1 MIMGSSERWGWS
13 VITAAC
19 GTIGI
24 ALGAFWLSFTALAD
38 LARRSGIASS
48 QAWVWPLLVDGLIVV
63 ATIAVVA
70 LDGRA
75 GAWYPWGLLIAGALV
90 SVAANAMHAVVAAE
104 AAVPGLLAS
113 VIASVP
119 PLVLL
124 ASTHLT
130 VVLIRSAHHHRSS
143 AVDGLE
149 KAERTDAVDPEL
161 ATVPDRTDGDGDEL
175 PLTSSTVA
183 DLPRSALPSPTPLEP
198 TAESS
203 PTPTEAVSDDGP
215 TQLPA
220 PSRTSESAGSGRKP
234 EAARL
239 WEAGWSNKAIA
250 ARLDVHPS
258 TIGRWRTRQT
268 ATTASSE
275 PGEAAE
281 KESTS

>member
-1 MIMGSSERWGWS
+1 M
-13 VITAAC
+13 VTAAS

-130 VVLIRSAHHHRSS
+130 VVLIRSAQHHRSP

-149 KAERTDAVDPEL
+149 RAASPDAVDPEL
-161 ATVPDRTDGDGDEL
+161 AMVPDRTDGDGGEL

-183 DLPRSALPSPTPLEP
+183 TLPRPALPSPTRPEP
-198 TAESS
+198 VAESS
-203 PTPTEAVSDDGP
+203 PAPTEAVSDDSP

-220 PSRTSESAGSGRKP
+220 SPQAGEASERKT

-239 WEAGWSNKAIA
+239 WKAGWSNKAIA
-250 ARLDVHPS
+250 ARLHVHPS
-258 TIGRWRTRQT
+258 TIGRWRTRQSPI
-268 ATTASSE
+268 ASPD

>member
-1 MIMGSSERWGWS
+1 MGGSERWGWS

-130 VVLIRSAHHHRSS
+130 VVLIRSAHHHRPP

-149 KAERTDAVDPEL
+149 KAESTDAVDPEL
-161 ATVPDRTDGDGDEL
+161 ATVPDRTDDGGEL

-183 DLPRSALPSPTPLEP
+183 DLPRPDLPSPTPLEP
-198 TAESS
+198 AAEPS
-203 PTPTEAVSDDGP
+203 PAPTEAVSDDGS
-215 TQLPA
+215 TQLPT
-220 PSRTSESAGSGRKP
+220 PPRTSGSAGSGRKA

-250 ARLDVHPS
+250 ARLHVHPS

-268 ATTASSE
+268 ATTASPD

-281 KESTS
+281 EESTS